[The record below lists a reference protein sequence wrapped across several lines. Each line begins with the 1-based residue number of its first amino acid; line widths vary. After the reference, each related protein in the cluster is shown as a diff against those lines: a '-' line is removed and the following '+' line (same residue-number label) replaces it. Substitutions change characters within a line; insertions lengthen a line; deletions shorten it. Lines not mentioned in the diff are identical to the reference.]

1 MTSARCCT
9 RRDVIALLG
18 GGAALWP
25 LAARAQQLERPARIG
40 YLRLAPAAQ
49 SQREEGAFLAG
60 LADFGYADGK
70 NLRIEY
76 RSTEGDESQIPARLQ
91 DLIDLNVDVL
101 VVHAT
106 GVLGALRATKTIPIV
121 MAVGPDLVATG
132 AVASLAHPGGNVTG
146 SSFFL
151 PELMAKRL
159 ELLKE
164 LVPPLTRVGVL
175 LIRRNDAANANILDL
190 MGSTAK
196 ALQVD
201 LHPIDVRG
209 PDEFEDAFASWAK
222 DQAGG
227 LVMADHTLLTYNAG
241 TIAAFAAK
249 QRLASIGPLS
259 LPESGGLAGYGVDFE
274 AIFRRAAYFVD
285 QILKGAK
292 PGDIPIEQATKF
304 LSAVN
309 LKTAKALDFD
319 MPTSTLLR
327 ADEVIE

>member
-1 MTSARCCT
+1 MASGIGRRQFISA
-9 RRDVIALLG
+9 L
-18 GGAALWP
+18 GGAAVVWP
-25 LAARAQQLERPARIG
+25 LVAQAQQPERPARIG
-40 YLRLAPAAQ
+40 YLRLAPAVQ

-60 LADFGYADGK
+60 LADLGYVDGK
-70 NLRIEY
+70 TLHIEY
-76 RSTEGDESQIPARLQ
+76 RSTEGDESQIPAWLQ
-91 DLIDLNVDVL
+91 ELIDLNVDVL

-106 GVLGALRATKTIPIV
+106 GVLAALRATKTIPVV
-121 MAVGPDLVATG
+121 MAVGPDLVAIG

-164 LVPPLTRVGVL
+164 LVPSLTRSGVL
-175 LIRRNDAANANILDL
+175 LIRRNDNANANILDL
-190 MGSTAK
+190 MGTTAK
-196 ALQVD
+196 ALQID
-201 LHPIDVRG
+201 LQPIDVRG
-209 PDEFEDAFASWAK
+209 PDEFEDAFSSWGKA
-222 DQAGG
+222 QTGG

-249 QRLASIGPLS
+249 QRLASIGPMS
-259 LPESGGLAGYGVDFE
+259 LPEAGGLAGYGVDFQV
-274 AIFRRAAYFVD
+274 IFRRAAYFVD
-285 QILKGAK
+285 QILKGAN

-309 LKTAKALDFD
+309 LKTAKALGLTI
-319 MPTSTLLR
+319 PHNLLVL